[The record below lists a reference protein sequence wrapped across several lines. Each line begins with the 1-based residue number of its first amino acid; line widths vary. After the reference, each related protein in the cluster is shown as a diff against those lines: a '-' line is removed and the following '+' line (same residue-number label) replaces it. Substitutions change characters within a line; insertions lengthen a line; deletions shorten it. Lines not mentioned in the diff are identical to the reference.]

1 MKINANETP
10 GLQFKRFAL
19 LGMSGLGKTFISRSL
34 VKQDDWLHYSVDYE
48 IGKILF
54 KNKHRNFLDGF
65 EVGNLT
71 NLSDFLGKPGCP
83 SMGGIPFSE
92 YLTRQ
97 KLHRDAEIKAT
108 LNASSLVDNSPELS
122 HFVCDTSG
130 SICELVNPFDEND
143 AILKSLSKNFLI
155 ICLEAPDSIYQIL
168 IDRFLAKPKPMYYEE
183 NFLHS
188 LWQSFKNDTSNIND
202 QINPDDFMIYGFK
215 ALIKRRKAIFDTI
228 SKNWGISLNVERLR
242 GVETTAEL
250 IGAIE
255 FAIRV
260 KLRANNADK
269 NS

>member
-10 GLQFKRFAL
+10 GFQFKRFAL

-34 VKQDDWLHYSVDYE
+34 VKQDNWLHYSVDYE

-54 KNKHRNFLDGF
+54 KNKHRNLLNGF

-71 NLSDFLGKPGCP
+71 NLSDFLGKPGST

-108 LNASSLVDNSPELS
+108 LHACSLVENSPELS

-130 SICELVNPFDEND
+130 SICELVNPSDEND

-155 ICLEAPDSIYQIL
+155 ICLEAPDSMYQVL
-168 IDRFLAKPKPMYYEE
+168 INRFLAKPKPMYYEE

-188 LWQSFKNDTSNIND
+188 LWQSFKNESPNIND
-202 QINPDDFMIYGFK
+202 HINPDDFMIYGFK
-215 ALIKRRKAIFDTI
+215 ALIKRRKAIFDSI
-228 SKNWGISLNVERLR
+228 SKNWGISLNFENLR
-242 GVETTAEL
+242 V
-250 IGAIE
+250 
-255 FAIRV
+255 V
-260 KLRANNADK
+260 KSAADLVK
-269 NS
+269 AVQFEIASKIKS

>member
-34 VKQDDWLHYSVDYE
+34 VKRDNWLHYSVDYE

-54 KNKHRNFLDGF
+54 KNKHKNLLKGF

-71 NLSDFLGKPGCP
+71 NLSDFLGKPGSP

-108 LNASSLVDNSPELS
+108 LHASSLVENSPELS

-130 SICELVNPFDEND
+130 SICELVNPSDEND

-155 ICLEAPDSIYQIL
+155 ICLEAPDSMYQVL
-168 IDRFLAKPKPMYYEE
+168 INRFLAKPKPMYYEE
-183 NFLHS
+183 KFLHS
-188 LWQSFKNDTSNIND
+188 LWQSFKNESPNIND
-202 QINPDDFMIYGFK
+202 HINPDDFMIYGFK
-215 ALIKRRKAIFDTI
+215 ALIKRRKAIFDSI
-228 SKNWGISLNVERLR
+228 SKNWGISLNFENLR
-242 GVETTAEL
+242 VVKSAADL
-250 IGAIE
+250 VKAIQFE
-255 FAIRV
+255 IASKI
-260 KLRANNADK
+260 K
-269 NS
+269 S

>member
-1 MKINANETP
+1 MKINANEIP
-10 GLQFKRFAL
+10 GFQFKRFAL

-34 VKQDDWLHYSVDYE
+34 VKQDNWLHYSVDYE

-54 KNKHRNFLDGF
+54 KNKHRNLLNGF

-71 NLSDFLGKPGCP
+71 NLSDFLGKPGSP

-108 LNASSLVDNSPELS
+108 LHASSLVENSPELS

-130 SICELVNPFDEND
+130 SICELVNPSDEND

-155 ICLEAPDSIYQIL
+155 ICLEAPDSMYQVL
-168 IDRFLAKPKPMYYEE
+168 INRFLAKPKPMYYEE

-188 LWQSFKNDTSNIND
+188 LWQSFKNESPNIND
-202 QINPDDFMIYGFK
+202 HINPDDFMIYGFK
-215 ALIKRRKAIFDTI
+215 ALIKRRKAIFDSI
-228 SKNWGISLNVERLR
+228 SKNWGISLNFENLR
-242 GVETTAEL
+242 VVKSAADL
-250 IGAIE
+250 VKAIQFE
-255 FAIRV
+255 IASKI
-260 KLRANNADK
+260 K
-269 NS
+269 S

>member
-34 VKQDDWLHYSVDYE
+34 VKRDNWLHYSVDYE

-54 KNKHRNFLDGF
+54 KNKHRNLLNGF

-71 NLSDFLGKPGCP
+71 NLSDFLGKPGSP

-108 LNASSLVDNSPELS
+108 LNASSLVENSPELS

-130 SICELVNPFDEND
+130 SICELVNPSDEND

-155 ICLEAPDSIYQIL
+155 ICLEAPDSMYQVL
-168 IDRFLAKPKPMYYEE
+168 INRFLAKPKPMYYEE

-188 LWQSFKNDTSNIND
+188 LWQSFKNESPNIND
-202 QINPDDFMIYGFK
+202 HINPDDFMIYGFK
-215 ALIKRRKAIFDTI
+215 ALIKRRKAIFDSI
-228 SKNWGISLNVERLR
+228 SKNWGISLNFENLR
-242 GVETTAEL
+242 VVKSAADL
-250 IGAIE
+250 VKAIQFE
-255 FAIRV
+255 IASKI
-260 KLRANNADK
+260 K
-269 NS
+269 S

>member
-10 GLQFKRFAL
+10 GFQFKRFAL

-34 VKQDDWLHYSVDYE
+34 VKQDNWLHYSVDYE

-54 KNKHRNFLDGF
+54 KNKHRNLLNGF

-71 NLSDFLGKPGCP
+71 NLSDFLGKPGSP

-108 LNASSLVDNSPELS
+108 LHASSLVENSPELS

-130 SICELVNPFDEND
+130 SICELVNPSDEND

-155 ICLEAPDSIYQIL
+155 ICLEAPDSMYQVL
-168 IDRFLAKPKPMYYEE
+168 INRFLAKPKPMYYEE

-188 LWQSFKNDTSNIND
+188 LWQSFKNESLNIND
-202 QINPDDFMIYGFK
+202 HINPDDFMIYGFK
-215 ALIKRRKAIFDTI
+215 ALIKRRKAIFDSI
-228 SKNWGISLNVERLR
+228 SKNWGISLNFENLR
-242 GVETTAEL
+242 VVKSAADL
-250 IGAIE
+250 VKAIQFE
-255 FAIRV
+255 IASKI
-260 KLRANNADK
+260 K
-269 NS
+269 S

>member
-10 GLQFKRFAL
+10 GFQFKRFAL

-34 VKQDDWLHYSVDYE
+34 VKQDNWLHYSVDYE

-54 KNKHRNFLDGF
+54 KNKHRNLLNGF
-65 EVGNLT
+65 EVGNLS
-71 NLSDFLGKPGCP
+71 NLSDFLGKPGST

-108 LNASSLVDNSPELS
+108 LHASSLVENSPELS

-130 SICELVNPFDEND
+130 SICELVNPSDEND

-155 ICLEAPDSIYQIL
+155 ICLEAPDSMYQVL
-168 IDRFLAKPKPMYYEE
+168 INRFLAKPKPMYYEE

-188 LWQSFKNDTSNIND
+188 LWQSFKNESPNIND
-202 QINPDDFMIYGFK
+202 HINPDDFMIYGFK
-215 ALIKRRKAIFDTI
+215 ALIKRRKAIFDSI
-228 SKNWGISLNVERLR
+228 SKNWGISLNFENLR
-242 GVETTAEL
+242 VIKSAADL
-250 IGAIE
+250 
-255 FAIRV
+255 V
-260 KLRANNADK
+260 KAVQFEIASK
-269 NS
+269 IKS

>member
-34 VKQDDWLHYSVDYE
+34 VKRDNWLHYSVDYE

-54 KNKHRNFLDGF
+54 KNKHKNFLNGF

-71 NLSDFLGKPGCP
+71 NLSDFLGKPGSP

-108 LNASSLVDNSPELS
+108 LHASSLVENSPELS

-130 SICELVNPFDEND
+130 SICELVNPSDKND

-155 ICLEAPDSIYQIL
+155 ICLEAPDSMYQVL
-168 IDRFLAKPKPMYYEE
+168 INRFLAKPKPMYYEE
-183 NFLHS
+183 KFLHS
-188 LWQSFKNDTSNIND
+188 LWQSFKNESPNKND
-202 QINPDDFMIYGFK
+202 HINPDDFMIYGFK
-215 ALIKRRKAIFDTI
+215 ALIKRRKAIFDSI
-228 SKNWGISLNVERLR
+228 SKNWGISLNFENLR
-242 GVETTAEL
+242 VVKSAADL
-250 IGAIE
+250 VKAIQFE
-255 FAIRV
+255 IASKI
-260 KLRANNADK
+260 K
-269 NS
+269 S

>member
-10 GLQFKRFAL
+10 GFQFKRFAL

-34 VKQDDWLHYSVDYE
+34 VKRDNWLHYSVDYE

-54 KNKHRNFLDGF
+54 KNKHRNLLNGF

-71 NLSDFLGKPGCP
+71 NLSDFLGKPGST

-108 LNASSLVDNSPELS
+108 LHASSLVENSPELS

-130 SICELVNPFDEND
+130 SICELVNPSDEND

-155 ICLEAPDSIYQIL
+155 ICLEAPDSMYQVL
-168 IDRFLAKPKPMYYEE
+168 INRFLAKPKPMYYEE

-188 LWQSFKNDTSNIND
+188 LWQSFKNESPNIND
-202 QINPDDFMIYGFK
+202 HINPDDFMIYGFK
-215 ALIKRRKAIFDTI
+215 ALIKRRKAIFDSI
-228 SKNWGISLNVERLR
+228 SKNWGISLNFENLR
-242 GVETTAEL
+242 VVKSAADL
-250 IGAIE
+250 VKAIQFE
-255 FAIRV
+255 IASKI
-260 KLRANNADK
+260 K
-269 NS
+269 S

>member
-1 MKINANETP
+1 MKINANESP

-19 LGMSGLGKTFISRSL
+19 LGMSGLGKTFISRTL

-54 KNKHRNFLDGF
+54 KNTHRKLLNGF

-71 NLSDFLGKPGCP
+71 NLSNFLGKPGSQ
-83 SMGGIPFSE
+83 SMGGISFSE

-97 KLHRDAEIKAT
+97 QLHRDAEIKAT
-108 LNASSLVDNSPELS
+108 LNASSLVERSPELT

-130 SICELVNPFDEND
+130 SICELVNPSDEND

-155 ICLEAPDSIYQIL
+155 ICLEAPDSMYQVL

-188 LWQSFKNDTSNIND
+188 LWQNFRNDTSNIND
-202 QINPDDFMIYGFK
+202 QIDPDDFMIYGFK
-215 ALIKRRKAIFDTI
+215 ALIKRRKAIFDSI
-228 SKNWGISLNVERLR
+228 SKNWGISLNFEQLRLVKSAADLVE
-242 GVETTAEL
+242 
-250 IGAIE
+250 AIQFE
-255 FAIRV
+255 IAS
-260 KLRANNADK
+260 KLK
-269 NS
+269 S

>member
-34 VKQDDWLHYSVDYE
+34 VKRDNWLHYSVDYE

-54 KNKHRNFLDGF
+54 KNKHRNLLNGF

-71 NLSDFLGKPGCP
+71 NLSDFLGKPGSP

-108 LNASSLVDNSPELS
+108 LHASSLVENSPELS

-130 SICELVNPFDEND
+130 SICELVNPSDEND

-155 ICLEAPDSIYQIL
+155 ICLEAPDSMYQVL
-168 IDRFLAKPKPMYYEE
+168 INRFLAKPKPMYYEE

-188 LWQSFKNDTSNIND
+188 LWQSFKNESPNIND
-202 QINPDDFMIYGFK
+202 HINPDDFMIYGFK
-215 ALIKRRKAIFDTI
+215 ALIKRRKAIFDSI
-228 SKNWGISLNVERLR
+228 SKNWGISLNFE
-242 GVETTAEL
+242 
-250 IGAIE
+250 
-255 FAIRV
+255 
-260 KLRANNADK
+260 KLRVVKSAADLVEAIQFEIK
-269 NS
+269 NKIKS

>member
-34 VKQDDWLHYSVDYE
+34 VKRDNWLHYSVDYE

-54 KNKHRNFLDGF
+54 KNKHKNLLNGF

-71 NLSDFLGKPGCP
+71 NLSDFLGKPGSP

-108 LNASSLVDNSPELS
+108 LHASSLVENSPELS

-130 SICELVNPFDEND
+130 SICELVNPSDEND

-155 ICLEAPDSIYQIL
+155 ICLEAPDSMYQVL
-168 IDRFLAKPKPMYYEE
+168 INRFLAKPKPMYYEE

-188 LWQSFKNDTSNIND
+188 LWQSFKNESPNIND
-202 QINPDDFMIYGFK
+202 HINPDDFMIYGFK
-215 ALIKRRKAIFDTI
+215 ALIKRRKAIFDSI
-228 SKNWGISLNVERLR
+228 SKNWGISLNFENLR
-242 GVETTAEL
+242 VVKSAADL
-250 IGAIE
+250 VKAIQFE
-255 FAIRV
+255 IASKI
-260 KLRANNADK
+260 K
-269 NS
+269 S

>member
-34 VKQDDWLHYSVDYE
+34 VKQDNWLHYSVDYE

-54 KNKHRNFLDGF
+54 KNKHRNLLNGF

-71 NLSDFLGKPGCP
+71 NLSDFLGKPGSP

-108 LNASSLVDNSPELS
+108 LHASSLVENSPELS

-130 SICELVNPFDEND
+130 SICELVNPSDEND

-155 ICLEAPDSIYQIL
+155 ICLEAPDSMYQVL
-168 IDRFLAKPKPMYYEE
+168 LNRFLAKPKPMYYEE

-188 LWQSFKNDTSNIND
+188 LWQSFKNESPNID
-202 QINPDDFMIYGFK
+202 DHINPDDFMIYGFK
-215 ALIKRRKAIFDTI
+215 ALIKRRKAIFDSI
-228 SKNWGISLNVERLR
+228 SKNWGISLNFENLR
-242 GVETTAEL
+242 VVKSAADL
-250 IGAIE
+250 VKAIQFE
-255 FAIRV
+255 IASKI
-260 KLRANNADK
+260 K
-269 NS
+269 S

>member
-34 VKQDDWLHYSVDYE
+34 VKQDNWLHYSVDYE

-54 KNKHRNFLDGF
+54 KNKHRNLLDGF

-71 NLSDFLGKPGCP
+71 NLSDFLGKPGSP

-108 LNASSLVDNSPELS
+108 LHASSLVENSPELS

-130 SICELVNPFDEND
+130 SICELVNPSDEND

-155 ICLEAPDSIYQIL
+155 ICLEAPDSMYQVL
-168 IDRFLAKPKPMYYEE
+168 INRFLAKPKPMYYEE

-188 LWQSFKNDTSNIND
+188 LWQSFKNESPNIND
-202 QINPDDFMIYGFK
+202 HINPDDFMIYGFK
-215 ALIKRRKAIFDTI
+215 ALIKRRKAIFDSI
-228 SKNWGISLNVERLR
+228 SKNWGISLNFENLR
-242 GVETTAEL
+242 VVKSAADL
-250 IGAIE
+250 VKAIQFE
-255 FAIRV
+255 IASKI
-260 KLRANNADK
+260 K
-269 NS
+269 S

>member
-1 MKINANETP
+1 MKINVNETP

-34 VKQDDWLHYSVDYE
+34 VKQDNWLHYSVDYE

-54 KNKHRNFLDGF
+54 KNKHRSLLNGF

-71 NLSDFLGKPGCP
+71 NLSDFLGKPGSP

-108 LNASSLVDNSPELS
+108 LHACSLVENSPELS

-130 SICELVNPFDEND
+130 SICELVNPSDEND

-155 ICLEAPDSIYQIL
+155 ICLEAPDSMYQVL
-168 IDRFLAKPKPMYYEE
+168 INRFLAKPKPMYYEE

-188 LWQSFKNDTSNIND
+188 LWQSFKNESPNIND
-202 QINPDDFMIYGFK
+202 HINPDDFMIYGFK
-215 ALIKRRKAIFDTI
+215 ALIKRRKAIFDSI
-228 SKNWGISLNVERLR
+228 SKNWGISLNFENLR
-242 GVETTAEL
+242 VVKSAADL
-250 IGAIE
+250 VKAIQFE
-255 FAIRV
+255 IASKI
-260 KLRANNADK
+260 K
-269 NS
+269 S